1 MCIIDEDHMIYGSW
15 NIRCSRQNFLLFW
28 AMFCTF
34 TPLKTWKIKIVT
46 NKKKNT
52 RRYYHFTHVHHK
64 WQSYDVWFL
73 RYGAQ
78 QRIFCHL
85 GSFFGLL
92 HPYGPRKSKFSTK
105 KNQKKKQVE
114 ILSFYIMCII
124 WCMAPVIWS
133 ATDRLFCHFGPFFTL
148 FEKIKKPWNIILTNL
163 YHKWQSYDVWFLWYG
178 SWQTDFFVLLDHF
191 LPFYPFNNPK
201 NHNF

>member
-1 MCIIDEDHMIYGSW
+1 MCIINDNHMMYGSW
-15 NIRCSRQNFLLFW
+15 DMEPNREFFVIWDRFLAFYTPMDPENQNFQQK
-28 AMFCTF
+28 
-34 TPLKTWKIKIVT
+34 KTK
-46 NKKKNT
+46 
-52 RRYYHFTHVHHK
+52 
-64 WQSYDVWFL
+64 
-73 RYGAQ
+73 
-78 QRIFCHL
+78 
-85 GSFFGLL
+85 
-92 HPYGPRKSKFSTK
+92 
-105 KNQKKKQVE
+105 KKKQVE

>member
-1 MCIIDEDHMIYGSW
+1 MTIIWCMVPEIWSPTE
-15 NIRCSRQNFLLFW
+15 NFLSFGIIFW
-28 AMFCTF
+28 PF
-34 TPLKTWKIKIVT
+34 TPLWTQKIKIF
-46 NKKKNT
+46 NKKKP
-52 RRYYHFTHVHHK
+52 K
-64 WQSYDVWFL
+64 
-73 RYGAQ
+73 
-78 QRIFCHL
+78 
-85 GSFFGLL
+85 
-92 HPYGPRKSKFSTK
+92 
-105 KNQKKKQVE
+105 KKKQVE

-148 FEKIKKPWNIILTNL
+148 FEKIKKPWNIILPNL

>member
-1 MCIIDEDHMIYGSW
+1 MTIIWCMVPEIWSPTE
-15 NIRCSRQNFLLFW
+15 NFLSFGIVFW
-28 AMFCTF
+28 PF
-34 TPLKTWKIKIVT
+34 TPLWTQKIKIFN
-46 NKKKNT
+46 NKKNK
-52 RRYYHFTHVHHK
+52 
-64 WQSYDVWFL
+64 
-73 RYGAQ
+73 
-78 QRIFCHL
+78 
-85 GSFFGLL
+85 
-92 HPYGPRKSKFSTK
+92 
-105 KNQKKKQVE
+105 KKKQVE

>member
-1 MCIIDEDHMIYGSW
+1 MTIIWCMVPEIWSPTE
-15 NIRCSRQNFLLFW
+15 NFLSFGIVFW
-28 AMFCTF
+28 PF
-34 TPLKTWKIKIVT
+34 TPLWTQKIKIF
-46 NKKKNT
+46 NK
-52 RRYYHFTHVHHK
+52 
-64 WQSYDVWFL
+64 
-73 RYGAQ
+73 
-78 QRIFCHL
+78 
-85 GSFFGLL
+85 
-92 HPYGPRKSKFSTK
+92 
-105 KNQKKKQVE
+105 KKKQVE

>member
-1 MCIIDEDHMIYGSW
+1 MTIIWCMVPEIWSPTE
-15 NIRCSRQNFLLFW
+15 NFLSFGIVFW
-28 AMFCTF
+28 PF
-34 TPLKTWKIKIVT
+34 TPLWTHKIKIF
-46 NKKKNT
+46 NKKK
-52 RRYYHFTHVHHK
+52 
-64 WQSYDVWFL
+64 
-73 RYGAQ
+73 
-78 QRIFCHL
+78 
-85 GSFFGLL
+85 
-92 HPYGPRKSKFSTK
+92 TK
-105 KNQKKKQVE
+105 KKKQVE